1 MSSEYN
7 LYEPL
12 LDKYEE
18 EEIDKEIQQNIREG
32 FIAKV
37 YGILA
42 CQLLLLFLIV
52 LLGFINSTFHELLL
66 TSKFIYIL
74 TFILFIMCIL
84 IIIFNPSLLQKVPI
98 NYIILFIF
106 TFSYSWWIALYTI
119 NFSPSIVLI
128 SIFLTLVTVVTLTIY
143 VQMTKNDFS
152 VIGGILINSFVLL
165 LSCSLV
171 LIFVD
176 ISLFNVIMVF
186 FGLIIFSLYLLF
198 DVQLVIGKGQI
209 KYGEDDYIFAAL
221 NLYIDIIGIFVRIL
235 ELVGNNNN

>member
-7 LYEPL
+7 LNEQL

-18 EEIDKEIQQNIREG
+18 EELDKEIQQNIREG

-143 VQMTKNDFS
+143 AQMTKNDFS

>member
-143 VQMTKNDFS
+143 AQMTKNDFS

-165 LSCSLV
+165 CSCSLV

-176 ISLFNVIMVF
+176 ISLFNVVMIF

-221 NLYIDIIGIFVRIL
+221 NLYIDIIGIFVRVL
-235 ELVGNNNN
+235 ELVGNKNN

>member
-18 EEIDKEIQQNIREG
+18 EEIDKEIQQNIRKG

-42 CQLLLLFLIV
+42 CQVLLLFLIV

-84 IIIFNPSLLQKVPI
+84 IIIFNPHLLQKVPI

-143 VQMTKNDFS
+143 AQMTKNDFS

-198 DVQLVIGKGQI
+198 DVQLIIGKGQI

>member
-32 FIAKV
+32 FIVKV

-143 VQMTKNDFS
+143 AQMTKNDFS

>member
-84 IIIFNPSLLQKVPI
+84 IIIFNPSLLQNVPI

-143 VQMTKNDFS
+143 AQMTKNDFS

>member
-18 EEIDKEIQQNIREG
+18 EEIDKEIQQNIRKG

-42 CQLLLLFLIV
+42 CQVLLLFLIV

-84 IIIFNPSLLQKVPI
+84 IIIFNPHLLQKVPI

-143 VQMTKNDFS
+143 AQMTKNDFS

>member
-32 FIAKV
+32 FIVKV

-42 CQLLLLFLIV
+42 CQLLLLFLIA

-143 VQMTKNDFS
+143 AQMTKNDFS

-198 DVQLVIGKGQI
+198 DVQLIIGKGQI

>member
-18 EEIDKEIQQNIREG
+18 EEIDKEIQQNIRKG

-42 CQLLLLFLIV
+42 CQVLLLFLIV

-143 VQMTKNDFS
+143 AQMTKNDFS

-198 DVQLVIGKGQI
+198 DVQLIIGKGQI

>member
-18 EEIDKEIQQNIREG
+18 EEIDKEIQQNIRKG

-84 IIIFNPSLLQKVPI
+84 IIIFNPHLLQKVPI

-143 VQMTKNDFS
+143 AQMTKNDFS

>member
-18 EEIDKEIQQNIREG
+18 EEIDKEIQQNIRKG

-42 CQLLLLFLIV
+42 CQVLLLFLIV

-143 VQMTKNDFS
+143 AQMTKNDFS

-198 DVQLVIGKGQI
+198 DVQLIIGKGQI

-221 NLYIDIIGIFVRIL
+221 NLYIDVVGVFVRIL

>member
-84 IIIFNPSLLQKVPI
+84 IIIFNPSLLQKVPF

-128 SIFLTLVTVVTLTIY
+128 SIFLTLVTVATLTIY
-143 VQMTKNDFS
+143 AQRTKNDFS

>member
-37 YGILA
+37 YGIFA

-143 VQMTKNDFS
+143 AQMTKNDFS

-165 LSCSLV
+165 FSCSLV

-176 ISLFNVIMVF
+176 ISLFNAIMVF

>member
-32 FIAKV
+32 FIVKV

-143 VQMTKNDFS
+143 AQMTKNDFS

-165 LSCSLV
+165 FSCSLV

-198 DVQLVIGKGQI
+198 DVQLIIGKGQI

>member
-128 SIFLTLVTVVTLTIY
+128 SIFLTLVTVATLTIY
-143 VQMTKNDFS
+143 AQRTKNDFS

>member
-7 LYEPL
+7 LNEQL

-32 FIAKV
+32 FIVKV

-143 VQMTKNDFS
+143 AQMTKNDFS

>member
-18 EEIDKEIQQNIREG
+18 EELDKEIQQNIREG

-84 IIIFNPSLLQKVPI
+84 IIIFNPHLLQKVPI

-143 VQMTKNDFS
+143 AQMTKNDFS

>member
-143 VQMTKNDFS
+143 AQMTKNDFS

-165 LSCSLV
+165 FSCSLV

>member
-18 EEIDKEIQQNIREG
+18 EEIDKEIQQNIRKG

-42 CQLLLLFLIV
+42 CQVLLLFLIV

-143 VQMTKNDFS
+143 AQMTKNDFS

-165 LSCSLV
+165 FSCSLV

-198 DVQLVIGKGQI
+198 DVQLIIGKGQI
-209 KYGEDDYIFAAL
+209 KYGEDDYIFSAL

>member
-143 VQMTKNDFS
+143 AQMTKNDFS

>member
-52 LLGFINSTFHELLL
+52 LLGFIDSTFHELLL

-143 VQMTKNDFS
+143 AQMTKNDFS

-209 KYGEDDYIFAAL
+209 KYGADDYIFAAL

>member
-143 VQMTKNDFS
+143 AQMTKNDFS

-186 FGLIIFSLYLLF
+186 FGSIIFSLYLLF

>member
-1 MSSEYN
+1 MASEYN

-18 EEIDKEIQQNIREG
+18 EEIDKEIQQNIRKG

-143 VQMTKNDFS
+143 AQMTKNDFS

-165 LSCSLV
+165 FSCSLV